1 MESDPQLIREL
12 FDLPGA
18 GASRVVSQYR
28 EREGKTREESQE
40 IGRLCMSEDDY
51 EGAIIHFR
59 RALEQSGSDRHEVL
73 LELGAAYEA
82 AGMSPQA
89 YKQYKSAEKIK
100 LTGEIARGIGELLQ
114 SYGKNSEA
122 LAELRKAIEIEPG
135 NAYNHFRMAELLRKM
150 GFPKMALE
158 AIAGSVSF
166 ASDDAFY
173 HYWMGD
179 LLLQMQRFEEAV
191 KSFAAAAE
199 LSPGDDKLYQ
209 LSGVALWGADKH
221 LEAIRALR
229 LASDLNPEDRR
240 NYALLQ
246 VFLKLDG
253 QELESKQEEKKAGE
267 MDQFDRE
274 TVIRLLGI
282 VGITIDPM

>member
-1 MESDPQLIREL
+1 MESEPQLIREL

-18 GASRVVSQYR
+18 GASRVVSPYR
-28 EREGKTREESQE
+28 DKEGATREQSQE
-40 IGRLCMSEDDY
+40 YGRLCMSEDDY
-51 EGAIIHFR
+51 EGAIVHFR

-122 LAELRKAIEIEPG
+122 LAELKKAIEVEPG

-150 GFPKMALE
+150 GFNKMALE
-158 AIAGSVSF
+158 AIAGAVSF
-166 ASDDAFY
+166 AADDAFY

-179 LLLQMQRFEEAV
+179 LLLHMQRFDEAV

-199 LSPGDDKLYQ
+199 LSPGDDKVFQ
-209 LSGVALWGADKH
+209 LSGVALWGAGKP
-221 LEAIRALR
+221 LEAIRSLR
-229 LASDLNPEDRR
+229 LASDLNAEDRT

-246 VFLKLDG
+246 VFLRLNG
-253 QELESKQEEKKAGE
+253 QDVESKQEEKKAGE
-267 MDQFDRE
+267 MDEYDRA
-274 TVIRLLGI
+274 TVIRLLGV
-282 VGITIDPM
+282 VGITLD